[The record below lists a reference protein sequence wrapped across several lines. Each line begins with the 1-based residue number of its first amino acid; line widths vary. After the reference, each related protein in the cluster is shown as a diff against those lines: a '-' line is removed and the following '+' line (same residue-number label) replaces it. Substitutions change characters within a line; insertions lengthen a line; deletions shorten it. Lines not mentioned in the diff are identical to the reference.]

1 MTRGPGPWGGFGRL
15 GLVAL
20 WWVSLLAPVVG
31 LVVLWLLPFKPAMT
45 VYVGVATASV
55 VLHKWL
61 DELRWARRI
70 GEIARRAG
78 NDDYAR

>member
-1 MTRGPGPWGGFGRL
+1 MLLVPPLPMRNPVWGGLARL

-31 LVVLWLLPFKPAMT
+31 LVVLWLLPFKPAVT

-55 VLHKWL
+55 VLP
-61 DELRWARRI
+61 EVAR
-70 GEIARRAG
+70 
-78 NDDYAR
+78 